1 MREKKQGKRKVRRRL
16 RLADTQRNTVLA
28 AAVGGASTAFVN
40 GLVSLVAEAVRAV
53 LEH

>member
-1 MREKKQGKRKVRRRL
+1 MRENKQGKRKTRRRL
-16 RLADTQRNTVLA
+16 LLADTPRNTVLA
-28 AAVGGASTAFVN
+28 AAVGGASTALVN

>member
-16 RLADTQRNTVLA
+16 LLADTQRNTVLA

-40 GLVSLVAEAVRAV
+40 GLVSLVVEAVRTV
-53 LEH
+53 LGQ